1 MFFAFIKITTRIL
14 FGVVK
19 KDWKRNRIVLP
30 VLSFL
35 LSKVRVNKP
44 QTSPVIDITNPVGDL
59 TCLLVTCYLGR
70 HTLRC
75 LAKAPNLKYLK
86 IRQTYKVESVI
97 WLTGKKER

>member
-19 KDWKRNRIVLP
+19 KDWKRNKIVLP

-44 QTSPVIDITNPVGDL
+44 QTSPVIT
-59 TCLLVTCYLGR
+59 
-70 HTLRC
+70 RC
-75 LAKAPNLKYLK
+75 DFVAYGQGMQKTFQ
-86 IRQTYKVESVI
+86 RFFM
-97 WLTGKKER
+97 